1 MNFGTHSTV
10 EYLAIRL
17 LHRWVPKWYEAFSD
31 PKTDGFYERLGH
43 SFQPVRTGSRRLL
56 TQCRQLS
63 IYSHASLQPDCPE
76 FGANLK
82 KNFEHIINRYYN
94 AETGLWRFSLNDDG
108 AVADENCDLYSITFV
123 IFSFSYY
130 FRVSGDVRA
139 RDYAIKTLDMIDK
152 KFRMAPAGF
161 AECLGPDGKQLC
173 QMRRQNP
180 HMHLLEACLFAHE
193 TWGDLAWLSM
203 AGEMVSMFHGYFF
216 EEANCALHEFF
227 TDDLKPHPEKGG
239 RVEPGHYF
247 EWIWLLKRYATAM
260 GDAKRF
266 DALCARLLTWANAHG
281 WDEVHGGIYDVV
293 SPDGTL
299 LVDTKRLWPFT
310 EALKANA
317 MMLDAAGSDK
327 DVVKARIAEMVRVF
341 QSQYMQER
349 GFWFEWLSRDLVPQT
364 DYMPG
369 TSPYHVYFGI
379 METRR
384 HLHARG
390 YSVSL
395 VAPMMNVAYKLR
407 RALSMRVRAVRFF
420 FKKIKA

>member
-31 PKTDGFYERLGH
+31 PKTGGFYERLGH
-43 SFQPVRTGSRRLL
+43 SFRPVQTGSRRLL

-63 IYSHASLQPDCPE
+63 IYSHAMLQPDCPD
-76 FGANLK
+76 FGADLK
-82 KNFEHIINRYYN
+82 KNFEHILARYYN
-94 AETGLWRFSLNDDG
+94 TETGLWRFSLDDDG
-108 AVADENCDLYSITFV
+108 NIADENCDLYSITFV

-130 FRVSGDVRA
+130 FRLTGDARA
-139 RDYAIKTLDMIDK
+139 REYAIKTIDMIDK
-152 KFRMAPAGF
+152 KFRSPHSGF
-161 AECLGPDGKQLC
+161 VECLDGRGNPLP

-203 AGEMVSMFHGYFF
+203 AGEMVALFHGYFF
-216 EEANCALHEFF
+216 DDQNNALHEFF
-227 TDDLKPHPEKGG
+227 TDDLKPHAEKGG

-260 GDAKRF
+260 GDAKRY
-266 DALCARLLTWANAHG
+266 DALCARLLVWGNAHG
-281 WDEVHGGIYDVV
+281 WDETHGGIYDVV
-293 SPDGTL
+293 SPDGKI

-317 MMLDAAGSDK
+317 MMLDSGPDK
-327 DVVKARIAEMVRVF
+327 DAVKTRINEMVRVF
-341 QSQYMQER
+341 KAQYMQER
-349 GFWFEWLSRDLVPQT
+349 GFWVEWLSRDLKPQT

-369 TSPYHVYFGI
+369 TTPYHVYFGI

-395 VAPMMNVAYKLR
+395 VAPVMTMVYKAR
-407 RALSMRVRAVRFF
+407 RTLSMRVRAIRFF
-420 FKKIKA
+420 LKKIKA